1 MLTAH
6 IIIYQVGKGT
16 PPTRRVG
23 RVQLLLHFSIC
34 ALAQSSWEGL
44 PSSTRRAEC
53 TQLRCFFPYAPLRIK
68 KVRLCGPI
76 QIYILLLT
84 PLPIYL
90 IHQYRSRHRR
100 IKRLN
105 SSLHRYLHPYI
116 SHLSCLFCQSFRLIS
131 NQYR

>member
-1 MLTAH
+1 MLTEH
-6 IIIYQVGKGT
+6 IIIYQVGKVT
-16 PPTRRVG
+16 PLTRRGAHAASDTYFPMHPCTIELG
-23 RVQLLLHFSIC
+23 RFTFLLL
-34 ALAQSSWEGL
+34 A
-44 PSSTRRAEC
+44 AER

-90 IHQYRSRHRR
+90 VHQYRSRHRR

-116 SHLSCLFCQSFRLIS
+116 SHLSRLFCQSFRLIS
-131 NQYR
+131 N